1 MPETIAITGA
11 TGFVG
16 RHIALRLKQQGFDV
30 RLLVRKPEASMW
42 LDGFEVIQG
51 ALEDPDALK
60 WLTGGANAVIHCAGA
75 IKARHGAEFE
85 RVNYLGTKSI
95 AEAARSAGVRR
106 FIHLSS
112 LAARE
117 PALSKYAASKR
128 RGEMAVREAGLEQ
141 ISTILRPPAIYGPG
155 DRATL
160 DLFRQLSRR
169 LAIVPGTQR
178 TRISL
183 LFVQDLA
190 AAITQLVSA
199 GEETNGVHEISD
211 GRLSGY
217 RWADMAAIAGQVQ
230 NRTINYV
237 TLPAG
242 LVHLA
247 GLVTELASPLFG
259 HAPMLTRGKARELY
273 HEDWVCHGNL
283 LEDVLDWKPQVQF
296 EEGFRLTL
304 DWYRQQNWL

>member
-16 RHIALRLKQQGFDV
+16 RHVALKLKSEGFHV
-30 RLLVRKPEASMW
+30 RLLVRTPEAAMW

-51 ALEDPDALK
+51 ALEDTESLK
-60 WLTGGANAVIHCAGA
+60 WLTDNAHAVIHCAGA
-75 IKARHGAEFE
+75 IKARHGDEFE
-85 RVNYLGTKSI
+85 NVNYRGTKAI
-95 AEAARSAGVRR
+95 AEAAKAAGVKR

-117 PALSKYAASKR
+117 PALSDYAASKR
-128 RGEMAVREAGLEQ
+128 RSEMAVREAGLED

-160 DLFRQLSRR
+160 DLFRQMSRSV
-169 LAIVPGTQR
+169 AIVPGTNLSR
-178 TRISL
+178 VSL

-190 AAITQLVSA
+190 AAIAKLVTA
-199 GEETNGVHEISD
+199 GNETHGVHEIAD
-211 GRLSGY
+211 GRPGGY
-217 RWADMAAIAGQVQ
+217 RWADMASIAGKAQDM
-230 NRTINYV
+230 TIKCLL
-237 TLPAG
+237 LPRS
-242 LVHLA
+242 LVYLA
-247 GLVTELASPLFG
+247 GFVVELGSALVG

-283 LEDVLDWKPQVQF
+283 LEDVLDWAPQVRF
-296 EEGFRLTL
+296 EEGFRITL
-304 DWYRQQNWL
+304 DWYRRENWL